1 MSSGGYPPETLED
14 SEEWCLFS
22 RETEASRNAIR
33 GGVNSVT
40 PTMAE
45 RCQSGDW
52 RQDSLLEI
60 WRNDD
65 TVIVRGDYTCKY
77 LNQWQLGFAHD
88 TANKIA
94 FWS

>member
-1 MSSGGYPPETLED
+1 M
-14 SEEWCLFS
+14 
-22 RETEASRNAIR
+22 
-33 GGVNSVT
+33 T

-94 FWS
+94 F